1 MKRIFLF
8 LIAIFSIFFLPADEH
23 KPGNMADIAKAM
35 VSAGYEGRDA
45 FASMVEKHMA
55 DDGYNYPDR
64 FVGFGFYYNPQSE
77 NPNTITST
85 VEGSSAAA
93 AMKVGDVVLS
103 IDGESAWQDAEPGPR
118 KLGDVS
124 SITVLRNGSELDL
137 ELALG
142 VVNPRFVKADWLV
155 GINGSSA
162 EDWGS
167 NMIDYNVI
175 EAVAGESSAYVL
187 HWRKF
192 KDAESGVDAEQYAI
206 TRIGFNEDGMVNF
219 VAELEEEE
227 LWYRQTGW
235 TITR

>member
-1 MKRIFLF
+1 M
-8 LIAIFSIFFLPADEH
+8 PADDH

-45 FASMVEKHMA
+45 LHLWLKSIWLMTDTIILIDLLE
-55 DDGYNYPDR
+55 
-64 FVGFGFYYNPQSE
+64 FGFFI
-77 NPNTITST
+77 TILKAKTPT
-85 VEGSSAAA
+85 PLPARLKASAAA

-155 GINGSSA
+155 GINGSSRR
-162 EDWGS
+162 GL
-167 NMIDYNVI
+167 
-175 EAVAGESSAYVL
+175 G
-187 HWRKF
+187 
-192 KDAESGVDAEQYAI
+192 
-206 TRIGFNEDGMVNF
+206 
-219 VAELEEEE
+219 
-227 LWYRQTGW
+227 
-235 TITR
+235 